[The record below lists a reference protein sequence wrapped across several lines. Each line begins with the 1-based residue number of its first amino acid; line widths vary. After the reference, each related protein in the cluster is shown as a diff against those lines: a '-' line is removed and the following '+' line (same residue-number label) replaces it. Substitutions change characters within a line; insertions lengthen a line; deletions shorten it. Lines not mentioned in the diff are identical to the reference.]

1 MGCTHWGEIP
11 HVLPPR
17 DHSDLGGAQ
26 RLGIVICAH
35 IRYRLLDQLS
45 DLLAR
50 FPDVPVVL
58 DHSAYPEVAEGVES
72 ESVKAV
78 IGLSRF
84 RNLSIKLTFGVIRS
98 EEDYPFGDTH
108 PILRTLVDAY
118 TPDHCMWGSDFPCEN
133 WLKKATYEEHLAVF
147 TDELGLS
154 ENEKKAILGDTPG
167 QIWFGDRADRAQYS

>member
-1 MGCTHWGEIP
+1 MISKDSSKNKYVEDNVEAFIKQNKTYEEYVAYVKENPECQKTLD
-11 HVLPPR
+11 V
-17 DHSDLGGAQ
+17 
-26 RLGIVICAH
+26 LGI
-35 IRYRLLDQLS
+35 D
-45 DLLAR
+45 
-50 FPDVPVVL
+50 
-58 DHSAYPEVAEGVES
+58 
-72 ESVKAV
+72 
-78 IGLSRF
+78 
-84 RNLSIKLTFGVIRS
+84 IRS

-147 TDELGLS
+147 ADELGLS